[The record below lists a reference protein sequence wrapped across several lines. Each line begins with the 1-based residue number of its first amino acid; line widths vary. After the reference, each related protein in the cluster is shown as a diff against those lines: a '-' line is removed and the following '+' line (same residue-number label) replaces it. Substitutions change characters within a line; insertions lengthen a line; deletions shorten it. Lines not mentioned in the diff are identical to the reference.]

1 MKTFRQRMRDT
12 ASQAVGL
19 VRQGFRAVLQSI
31 NTSTPIQ
38 LVQAEALKGEQIQAA
53 ELFQHFGLTSSPP
66 EGTQLIILPLGGQ
79 TAHSVIVGTEHGAYR
94 ITVQQGEVCVYNQ
107 WGAYIK
113 LLKEQDIEMSCKN
126 LRIKATESVDIETKK
141 YTARAST
148 GVNYQT
154 PAYSLDG
161 QGGGAAAAKVNGSM
175 HATDDFKARNV
186 SLVQHVH
193 RDSGGSGNSGQ
204 PVG

>member
-1 MKTFRQRMRDT
+1 MKSFRQRMRDT

-19 VRQGFRAVLQSI
+19 VRQGFRAVLQGI
-31 NTSTPIQ
+31 NTRTPVQ
-38 LVQAEALKGEQIQAA
+38 LVQAEALKAEQLQAA
-53 ELFQHFGLTSSPP
+53 ELFQHFGFTSSPP

-79 TAHSVIVGTEHGAYR
+79 TAHSVIVATEHGAYR
-94 ITVQQGEVCVYNQ
+94 IVVQQGEVCVYNQ

-126 LRIKATESVDIETKK
+126 LSIKATESVDVQTKV
-141 YTARAST
+141 YTVKAST
-148 GVNYQT
+148 GVGYQT
-154 PAYSLDG
+154 PAYNLDG
-161 QGGGAAAAKVNGSM
+161 QGGGAAAAKINGSM
-175 HATDDFKARNV
+175 HATDDFKAREV